1 MKNETK
7 KRILE
12 IALTLFAEKGYEA
25 VTMSDIANELGI
37 KAPSLYKH
45 YTGKRDIFES
55 LLREMAVRY
64 QDFADKNHLEGINPA
79 ISASEYAT
87 TDIEGL
93 VAAAYSLFQYFLH
106 DPYASRFR
114 RLLAMESFRNPDIAR
129 LFVEQYIDAPTRF
142 QGSVFGI
149 FMRQGFFMAMDP
161 HIAAFHFYSPVF
173 LLLTLCDD
181 CPERESE
188 ALDIIRRHI
197 TQFSEIYAAGKDA
210 KEKCHQH
217 GNEGQNE

>member
-1 MKNETK
+1 MKKNETK

-12 IALTLFAEKGYEA
+12 IALTLFAEKGYGA

-45 YTGKRDIFES
+45 YAGKRDIFES

-64 QDFADKNHLEGINPA
+64 RDFADRNSQEGVDPA

-87 TDIEGL
+87 MDIEVL

-114 RLLAMESFRNPDIAR
+114 RLLAMESFRNPEIAR
-129 LFVEQYIDAPTRF
+129 LFVEQYIDAPIQF

-149 FMRQGFFMAMDP
+149 FMRQGFFKTMNP
-161 HIAAFHFYSPVF
+161 QIAAFHFYSPVF
-173 LLLTLCDD
+173 LLLALCDNH
-181 CPERESE
+181 PEREPE
-188 ALDIIRRHI
+188 ALEIISRHI
-197 TQFSEIYAAGKDA
+197 TQFSELYGKDA
-210 KEKCHQH
+210 EGCHQH
-217 GNEGQNE
+217 GNGGQNE